1 MFRGEIMTYTQKE
14 FLNKIKAMVL
24 DDMRSSGILA
34 SLTAAQ
40 ALIESRYGNSELAVR
55 ANNLFGIKGS
65 YYGESVNMLT
75 TEYYGGQPYKVKADF
90 RKYPSWAESI
100 ADHSAMFN
108 RMSRYK
114 NLRGCTDWQD
124 ATIFVQRDGYATSPT
139 YSETLQKCIITYGL
153 NAWDKEVLEGQ
164 STSDT
169 LETSEPKNG
178 NPYKEP
184 TKNVKYNSRGND
196 VRWLQ
201 VELNRKGYKLV
212 VDGIFK
218 DKTKQAVIDFQKKA
232 FPDKPEEW
240 DGIVGIKTRMAIN
253 TATEDKEGNAD
264 R

>member
-24 DDMRSSGILA
+24 ADMRQSGILA

-114 NLRGCTDWQD
+114 NLRGCTDWKD

-139 YSETLQKCIITYGL
+139 YSETLQKTIITYGL

-169 LETSEPKNG
+169 LETSEPNR
-178 NPYKEP
+178 NPYPEP
-184 TKNVKYNSRGND
+184 VKNVRLNSKGND

-201 VELNRKGYKLV
+201 IELGRKGYHLL
-212 VDGIFK
+212 VDGIAGQLTIGALM
-218 DKTKQAVIDFQKKA
+218 DYQSKA
-232 FPDKPEEW
+232 GLKP
-240 DGIVGIKTRMAIN
+240 DGICGPLTRASL
-253 TATEDKEGNAD
+253 KL
-264 R
+264 RVS